1 MQCQVTVKCF
11 KRNNLGYSFFL
22 ISPTKEYHAVS
33 LIFTQRF
40 SVGHF
45 WSPYHT
51 TNEGIFCKLFINTE
65 NPISYKHSA
74 SIGSKTLIFIQLVLF
89 QSIHTTIPRPRP
101 WVLQRQLRKSRLLF
115 FVTSPNLIKFRN
127 VKHLE

>member
-1 MQCQVTVKCF
+1 M
-11 KRNNLGYSFFL
+11 
-22 ISPTKEYHAVS
+22 EYHALS

-51 TNEGIFCKLFINTE
+51 TNEVIFGKLFINAE

-74 SIGSKTLIFIQLVLF
+74 PISFKIPHFHTISSISVYTYNYTKTTALGTKRASEI
-89 QSIHTTIPRPRP
+89 SEA
-101 WVLQRQLRKSRLLF
+101 LF
-115 FVTSPNLIKFRN
+115 FCLDKG
-127 VKHLE
+127 